1 MLSGVAL
8 FAIEASVIKN
18 SCQEKPMPSKKHK
31 AHIIYKTA
39 DGKRVPGVTTITGE
53 LGWSGRVLIN
63 WANRMGLQGID
74 TTKYVDDKADI
85 GTLAHAMVTDYLQGK
100 KTDTDD
106 YSKNQI
112 AAAENSALSFF
123 EWVKGKK
130 IKPMLI
136 EQPLVSEAY
145 LYGGKPDIFAK
156 VDGVQGLIDIKTGSG
171 IYPEMIIQVGGGYRQ
186 LLVENGYE
194 VESIR
199 ILNIPR
205 TGDES
210 FVEKKISHK
219 HCITAWMIFK
229 NCLKIYQLKKEL
241 K

>member
-1 MLSGVAL
+1 MV
-8 FAIEASVIKN
+8 
-18 SCQEKPMPSKKHK
+18 SKKHK
-31 AHIIYKTA
+31 AHIIYKVLS
-39 DGKRVPGVTTITGE
+39 GKRVPGTTTITGS
-53 LGWSGRVLIN
+53 LGWSKHVLIN

-85 GTLAHAMVTDYLQGK
+85 GTLAHKMVTDFLQGI

-112 AAAENSALSFF
+112 AAADNSALSYF
-123 EWVKGKK
+123 EWARGKK
-130 IKPMLI
+130 IKPILI

-145 LYGGKPDIFAK
+145 LYGGMADIFAE
-156 VDGVQGLIDIKTGSG
+156 VDGLPELIDLKTGSG
-171 IYPEMIIQVGGGYRQ
+171 IYPEMVIQVAAYRQ
-186 LLVENGYE
+186 LLLENGHS
-194 VESIR
+194 VDSVR

-210 FVEKKISHK
+210 FVEKKISKAHLGV
-219 HCITAWMIFK
+219 AWKIFK
-229 NCLKIYQLKKEL
+229 NCLSIYQLKKGL